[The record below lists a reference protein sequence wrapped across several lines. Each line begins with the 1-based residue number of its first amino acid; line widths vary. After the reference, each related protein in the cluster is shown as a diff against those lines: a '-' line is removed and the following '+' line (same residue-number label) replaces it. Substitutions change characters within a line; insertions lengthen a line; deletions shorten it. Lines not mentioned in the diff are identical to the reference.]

1 MMSWAALF
9 WDKPVEKHKTEC
21 DAWFVKLLVFNF
33 NLCYI
38 YGYGFI
44 MMTSETHFPNQL
56 DQT

>member
-21 DAWFVKLLVFNF
+21 DAWFVKFLVFNF
-33 NLCYI
+33 VLWD
-38 YGYGFI
+38 YGLI